1 MSYDVLKRKYE
12 DVKSDKNFYYNENKK
27 LIKENKQLKKRVEKL
42 ERDVYEKN
50 LLLLAKVDMMVDEIK
65 ASEEFGK
72 SEEK

>member
-12 DVKSDKNFYYNENKK
+12 DVKNDKNLYYNENKK
-27 LIKENKQLKKRVEKL
+27 LIKENKQLNKRIEKL
-42 ERDVYEKN
+42 KKDVYEKN
-50 LLLLAKVDMMVDEIK
+50 FLLLAKVDMMVDEIK

>member
-1 MSYDVLKRKYE
+1 MSYDVLKRKYD
-12 DVKSDKNFYYNENKK
+12 DVKSDKNLYYNKNKK

>member
-1 MSYDVLKRKYE
+1 MSYDVLKRKYD
-12 DVKSDKNFYYNENKK
+12 DVKSDKNLYYNENKK

-50 LLLLAKVDMMVDEIK
+50 LLLLAKVDMMIDEIK

>member
-1 MSYDVLKRKYE
+1 MSYDVLKRKYD
-12 DVKSDKNFYYNENKK
+12 DVKSDKNLYYNENKK
-27 LIKENKQLKKRVEKL
+27 LIKENKQLKKRVERL